1 MFIKS
6 KLMFVVFASIIFGI
20 AGCSPSKPEVDRT
33 QERNRKVESSKTGKT
48 YIAKRL
54 SSSKNAF
61 DRGFV
66 GTWVV
71 EGSTAEFTITLKNG
85 LVIFS
90 GRDMEDRE
98 HFQVHFIHWDDST
111 FKGSFL
117 MPSTRHTTI
126 VRLSVLDDNRL
137 RCEYSGDASGESI
150 WWRK

>member
-1 MFIKS
+1 MFSKS
-6 KLMFVVFASIIFGI
+6 KLMLLVFIPIVFAIFG
-20 AGCSPSKPEVDRT
+20 CSMSKPGTDGAEK
-33 QERNRKVESSKTGKT
+33 QSQKIKSSAASKA
-48 YIAKRL
+48 YVAKRL
-54 SSSKNAF
+54 SSSKDAF

-66 GTWVV
+66 GTWVA
-71 EGSTAEFTITLKNG
+71 EGSTAEFTINLKNG

-98 HFQVHFIHWDDST
+98 SFQVHFIHWDDST

-126 VRLSVLDDNRL
+126 VKLSVLDDNRL